1 MYKPYL
7 FFQSMQNLWYSINRH
22 KSWCPKLNSTSFGV
36 LVIGKCCH
44 FWSINPNETTG
55 QFCIWYRPP
64 HQHSHIICTIRLYHS
79 STSNWILSKVGEM
92 CTWKEAGLNWVHW
105 NKLYSSIKIITK
117 MISILS
123 IIMYTYI
130 KQNTYFFN
138 RNTYRTQGRNINICK

>member
-7 FFQSMQNLWYSINRH
+7 FFQSMQNLWYSIKWH

-92 CTWKEAGLNWVHW
+92 CTWKIGRLKLSTLKQIIFLNKNNYKNDIYTIYNHVYIY
-105 NKLYSSIKIITK
+105 KTK
-117 MISILS
+117 
-123 IIMYTYI
+123 YI
-130 KQNTYFFN
+130 FF
-138 RNTYRTQGRNINICK
+138 